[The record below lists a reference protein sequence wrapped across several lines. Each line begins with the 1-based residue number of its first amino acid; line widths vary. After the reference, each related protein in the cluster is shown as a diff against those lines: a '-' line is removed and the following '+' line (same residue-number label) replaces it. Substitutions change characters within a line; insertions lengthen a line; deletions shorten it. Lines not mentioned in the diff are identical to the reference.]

1 MIIDG
6 TYFKGT
12 TSIDGLNVDTGA
24 PSITRTAMKDYL
36 DSFIDTYERVS
47 EIGVGKGYVPSIHK
61 LHEGRRGR

>member
-24 PSITRTAMKDYL
+24 PSITRTAMK
-36 DSFIDTYERVS
+36 VS
-47 EIGVGKGYVPSIHK
+47 LIRMKKSI
-61 LHEGRRGR
+61 

>member
-24 PSITRTAMKDYL
+24 PSITRTAMKGYL
-36 DSFIDTYERVS
+36 DTLFHTYQ
-47 EIGVGKGYVPSIHK
+47 
-61 LHEGRRGR
+61 

>member
-36 DSFIDTYERVS
+36 DSFIDTYE
-47 EIGVGKGYVPSIHK
+47 KSI
-61 LHEGRRGR
+61 